1 MVLPFIA
8 WAVTGVYFFI
18 KPGYKAAYES
28 LPIKTYAITDT
39 IKLKGNQDWL
49 ETRII
54 KSILGTHLLVK
65 TDKGWHHR
73 DLKTLNIIE
82 TPTKQQIEILLNDA
96 ITHNQQRYGNI
107 LTIDG
112 LNIITDTDIRISLNW
127 NNMSLYQQGRDTDFI
142 NNMYKIHYLQW
153 TGIESIDKFL
163 GIIGLILVLLLA
175 FLGLKMSIGYK
186 KRVYK

>member
-1 MVLPFIA
+1 M
-8 WAVTGVYFFI
+8 
-18 KPGYKAAYES
+18 
-28 LPIKTYAITDT
+28 
-39 IKLKGNQDWL
+39 
-49 ETRII
+49 
-54 KSILGTHLLVK
+54 
-65 TDKGWHHR
+65 
-73 DLKTLNIIE
+73 
-82 TPTKQQIEILLNDA
+82 LNDA